1 MKELT
6 LKERFKAPTP
16 KFWKKVQRI
25 GLGLTAVGTFV
36 ATAPI
41 SLPATLIALGG
52 YAAFGGGLI
61 AVLSQLTVDTPTTV
75 EETH

>member
-1 MKELT
+1 MEDLS
-6 LKERFKAPTP
+6 LKQRWKSPTP

-25 GLGLTAVGTFV
+25 GLVLTAVGTFV

-41 SLPATLIALGG
+41 ALPAVIVSAGA

-61 AVLSQLTVDTPTTV
+61 AAMSQLTVEDKK
-75 EETH
+75 

>member
-1 MKELT
+1 MESLS

-25 GLGLTAVGTFV
+25 GLVLTAVGTAL
-36 ATAPI
+36 ATAPV
-41 SLPATLIALGG
+41 SLPAIIVTVAG

-61 AVLSQLTVDTPTTV
+61 ATMSQLTVDDSQV
-75 EETH
+75 AN